1 MLFEGTEK
9 KFEIMVAPD
18 GPDLRGLG
26 DDAWRAV
33 IEVSRAEPLH
43 HRRGGLLDAW
53 LLSESSL
60 FVSARRAVMITC
72 GRTTLIDGLVDLLDR
87 LPTDGVAS
95 LIYERKNENDPAG
108 QPTRFADDRAR
119 LQDRLGGESLV
130 FGDPDGDHVS
140 LYHLGRPVP
149 VDHADSTLEVLM
161 HGIDPDVAAL
171 FTPGGPPAADL
182 HLRLGLDTLLAG
194 FAIDD
199 HVFTPQGYSLNAIRG
214 RRYATMHVTPERE
227 HSYASFEMAWDLDVA
242 LVREA
247 AGRLLRGLRPAR
259 ADLLLFMH
267 DLPVD
272 VMFPGY
278 TSDRGRHER
287 LGCGYPVLYRHLV
300 KT

>member
-9 KFEIMVAPD
+9 KFEIMVTVD

-33 IEVSRAEPLH
+33 IAASRAEPLH
-43 HRRGGLLDAW
+43 HRRGGQLDAW

-60 FVSARRAVMITC
+60 FVSARQAVMITC
-72 GRTTLIDGLVDLLDR
+72 GRTTLIDGLVHLLDR
-87 LPTDGVAS
+87 LPADDVAS
-95 LIYERKNENDPAG
+95 LIYERKNENYPDE
-108 QPTRFADDRAR
+108 QPTRFVDDRAR
-119 LQDRLGGESLV
+119 LQDRLGGESLA
-130 FGDPDGDHVS
+130 FGDLGGDHVS

-149 VDHADSTLEVLM
+149 VEPADSTLEVLM
-161 HGIDPDVAAL
+161 HGIDPAVAAL
-171 FTPGGPPAADL
+171 FAPGGPPTADL
-182 HLRLGLDTLLAG
+182 RQRLGLDTLLAG

-199 HVFTPQGYSLNAIRG
+199 HLFTPQGYSLNAIRG

-227 HSYASFEMAWDLDVA
+227 HSYASFELAWNLDVA

-247 AGRLLRGLRPAR
+247 VRRLLRGLRPER
-259 ADLLLFMH
+259 VDLLLFMH
-267 DLPVD
+267 DPPVD
-272 VMFPGY
+272 VMFQGY

-300 KT
+300 RT